1 MIKLRKNAIGAV
13 LGLSLVLAACGDDD
27 DTPSADDTGSDLE
40 GSGELVVGGAQ
51 FTEMAIMQ
59 EIYKALLEDAGY
71 TVSVETADA
80 REIYAAAL
88 SDGQVD
94 VVPEYAAT
102 LAEFL
107 NADINGPDA
116 PTESPVATA
125 DVAETLEAMAPLAE
139 EFGIVAL
146 EPAQASDQNG
156 FAVSQEFSEANGGIT
171 TLSQLSALGLP
182 LVMAATEECPERP
195 FCQIGLEAVYGLQ
208 FSEILPLGFSSAQT
222 KEATA
227 AGDAD
232 VANVGTTDGTLDDY
246 GLVLLEDDQGLMNA
260 DNLVPVINEDHVD
273 DEVLAS
279 VLNQLADVLTTE
291 DLAQLNAAVDR
302 DRLLPE
308 DVARDYLVEKGLLD
322 E

>member
-1 MIKLRKNAIGAV
+1 MHKLRRHAIGAV
-13 LGLSLVLAACGDDD
+13 LGLSLILAACGDDD
-27 DTPSADDTGSDLE
+27 GTTTTDGSGDLE
-40 GSGELVVGGAQ
+40 GSGELTVGGAQ

-71 TVSVETADA
+71 TVTIETADA

-88 SDGQVD
+88 SSGEVD

-116 PTESPVATA
+116 PSESPVATA
-125 DVAETLEAMAPLAE
+125 DVTETLEAMAPLAE
-139 EFGIVAL
+139 EFGIMAL
-146 EPAQASDQNG
+146 EPAPASDQNG
-156 FAVSQEFSEANGGIT
+156 FAVSQEFADANGGIA
-171 TLSQLSALGLP
+171 TLSDLAALGMP

-195 FCQIGLEAVYGLQ
+195 FCQPGLEATYGLQ

-222 KEATA
+222 KEATQ
-227 AGDAD
+227 AGDAE

-260 DNLVPVINEDHVD
+260 DNLVPVINQDLAD
-273 DEVLAS
+273 DEVLAN

-308 DVARDYLVEKGLLD
+308 DVARDYLEEKGLL
-322 E
+322 